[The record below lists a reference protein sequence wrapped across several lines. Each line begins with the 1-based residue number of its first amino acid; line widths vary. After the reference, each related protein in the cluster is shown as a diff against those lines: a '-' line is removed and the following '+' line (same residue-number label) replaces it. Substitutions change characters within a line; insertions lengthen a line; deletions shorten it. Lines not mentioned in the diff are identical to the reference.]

1 MPPIVR
7 YLPQRERQD
16 HGRCLCE
23 RCAHAKSAGA
33 LSYAS
38 RPARDPDRVMS
49 SSALSLGR
57 SLKMIF
63 ENSANTLPPVALE
76 AR

>member
-16 HGRCLCE
+16 HE

-57 SLKMIF
+57 SVKMIF